1 MTRGEAAAKFL
12 GDVARPVAIIASSIA
27 ASVASVIASL
37 RIENGNDGAIL
48 LAAIF
53 GGVGAICGLR
63 AMENWKVSKN
73 EADVKI
79 SENTK

>member
-1 MTRGEAAAKFL
+1 MMDRISKFV
-12 GDVARPVAIIASSIA
+12 GDIARPVAIIVSSVA

-53 GGVGAICGLR
+53 GGVGAMYVLK
-63 AMENWKVSKN
+63 AVENWRASKN

-79 SENTK
+79 AETKQ

>member
-1 MTRGEAAAKFL
+1 MMDRISKFI
-12 GDVARPVAIIASSIA
+12 GDVARPVAIIVSSVA
-27 ASVASVIASL
+27 ASAASVIASL

-53 GGVGAICGLR
+53 GGVGAMYGLK
-63 AMENWKVSKN
+63 AVENWRASKN

-79 SENTK
+79 AENSK

>member
-1 MTRGEAAAKFL
+1 MMDRISKFV
-12 GDVARPVAIIASSIA
+12 GDIARPLAIIVSSVA

-53 GGVGAICGLR
+53 GGVGALYGFR
-63 AMENWKVSKN
+63 AVENWKASKN

-79 SENTK
+79 AETKQ

>member
-1 MTRGEAAAKFL
+1 MMDRISKFI

-53 GGVGAICGLR
+53 GGVGALYGFK
-63 AMENWKVSKN
+63 AVENWKASKN

-79 SENTK
+79 SENSK